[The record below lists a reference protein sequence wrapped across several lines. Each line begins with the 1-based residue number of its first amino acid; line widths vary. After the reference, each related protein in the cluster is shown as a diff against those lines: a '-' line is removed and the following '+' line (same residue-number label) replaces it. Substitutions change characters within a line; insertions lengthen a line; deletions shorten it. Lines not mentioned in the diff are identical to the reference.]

1 MYTHTHTHSNI
12 VQPSTAL
19 GFLTELILCI
29 LVFSHVHPPDLGVAY
44 KKKKKTPHKCLCVLP
59 APVCEQIKH
68 SQVVD
73 TG

>member
-44 KKKKKTPHKCLCVLP
+44 KKKKKNATQMSLRSSC
-59 APVCEQIKH
+59 
-68 SQVVD
+68 SSM
-73 TG
+73 